1 MINESLKNAFKE
13 MWKNNLNLLD
23 ISESNLNSHIHDD
36 NPHHIT
42 PYMIGAASYDHTHH
56 YAGSS
61 SVGGSAASAV
71 KLDTTTAGDSNTP
84 VYFSGG
90 KPVAC
95 TSLDLDTS
103 GNAATATKLK
113 NSGMLDTQEKIDGFI
128 AANAIQYATFK
139 TTDSNNVG
147 MQTNDGMIIS
157 IPWTSSSY
165 GSQLAF
171 DDSQAATIKV
181 RGYSSGWSDW
191 KTLLNSSNYTDYT
204 VKKDGT
210 GASGT
215 WGIGISG
222 NAATATA
229 LTTSAGSATNPIYFS
244 NGKPAACTYT
254 LGKSVPSDAKFTDTV
269 YTHPTSSGNKHIPS
283 GGSSGQILRWSSDGT
298 AVWGA
303 DNNTTYSNATT
314 STDGLMSSSDKTKLD
329 GIATGAT
336 KITVDSALSSTST
349 NPVQNKVIYGA
360 ISSKADLDTSGKVL
374 SSQLPSY
381 VDDVLEYS
389 AKSNFPST
397 GESGKIYVDTATNL
411 TYRWSGSTYVEIS
424 QSLALGETSSTAY
437 RGDRGKIAYDHSQ
450 ASHAP
455 TNAEV
460 NQNAFSNVKVG
471 STTVSADSKTD
482 TLELVAG
489 TNVTL
494 TPDATNDKVTITT
507 NDTKNTAG
515 STDTNDKIFLVGATS
530 QAANPQTYSHDTAY
544 VGADGCLYSNNT
556 KVSVNGHTHN
566 YAGSSSAGGAAT
578 SANKLTTA
586 KTIALGTGVAGT
598 ATSFDGSNNI
608 TIPVTSVKEAY
619 LDWGGR
625 SISEGVTPIGAAL
638 SSEHSANRLAYL
650 TPNAIAVEYSNDAG
664 STWVDYD
671 PSSGEKVGLVT
682 TNSGIHIGNASTV
695 TTSLR
700 TRITITARDNTA
712 EYLCTRPH
720 KLLLRV
726 ESPGPGI
733 SVTIETKTGV
743 SGATWSTVGTY
754 ILFNPN
760 STSRSP
766 FKWNDIP
773 LDFSSLGEEVYLGGG
788 VSDVWQMRLTFAITS
803 GSGNYSRGP
812 LIRGIRL
819 FGDDC
824 LTPTSNMGE
833 TGHLYSYDTNQD
845 AIFPSE
851 VYARSFV
858 GNLEASNITAGTL
871 GGRVVANAT
880 AVGTLTTKQLRNITI
895 STADPTSSDGGN
907 GDVWIKY
914 GSTQSNC
921 PFPVGGI
928 YISIAST
935 SPSSIWA
942 GTGWEEFAKGK
953 TLVGL
958 DSSDSD
964 FNTIGKTGGKKTHK
978 LTPDEIPAH
987 GHGMAHTHSYTGPNT
1002 GSWKVGTNGKAHTW
1016 CTSAG
1021 GKTSGGASKTTT
1033 DNAGGSLEHNNLQP
1047 YIVVYM
1053 WKRVS

>member
-71 KLDTTTAGDSNTP
+71 KLDITTAGDSNTP

-283 GGSSGQILRWSSDGT
+283 GGSSGQILRWSADGT

-329 GIATGAT
+329 GIAAGAT

-374 SSQLPSY
+374 SS
-381 VDDVLEYS
+381 
-389 AKSNFPST
+389 
-397 GESGKIYVDTATNL
+397 
-411 TYRWSGSTYVEIS
+411 
-424 QSLALGETSSTAY
+424 
-437 RGDRGKIAYDHSQ
+437 
-450 ASHAP
+450 
-455 TNAEV
+455 
-460 NQNAFSNVKVG
+460 
-471 STTVSADSKTD
+471 
-482 TLELVAG
+482 
-489 TNVTL
+489 
-494 TPDATNDKVTITT
+494 
-507 NDTKNTAG
+507 
-515 STDTNDKIFLVGATS
+515 
-530 QAANPQTYSHDTAY
+530 
-544 VGADGCLYSNNT
+544 
-556 KVSVNGHTHN
+556 
-566 YAGSSSAGGAAT
+566 
-578 SANKLTTA
+578 
-586 KTIALGTGVAGT
+586 
-598 ATSFDGSNNI
+598 
-608 TIPVTSVKEAY
+608 
-619 LDWGGR
+619 
-625 SISEGVTPIGAAL
+625 
-638 SSEHSANRLAYL
+638 
-650 TPNAIAVEYSNDAG
+650 
-664 STWVDYD
+664 
-671 PSSGEKVGLVT
+671 
-682 TNSGIHIGNASTV
+682 
-695 TTSLR
+695 
-700 TRITITARDNTA
+700 
-712 EYLCTRPH
+712 
-720 KLLLRV
+720 
-726 ESPGPGI
+726 
-733 SVTIETKTGV
+733 
-743 SGATWSTVGTY
+743 
-754 ILFNPN
+754 
-760 STSRSP
+760 
-766 FKWNDIP
+766 
-773 LDFSSLGEEVYLGGG
+773 
-788 VSDVWQMRLTFAITS
+788 
-803 GSGNYSRGP
+803 
-812 LIRGIRL
+812 
-819 FGDDC
+819 
-824 LTPTSNMGE
+824 
-833 TGHLYSYDTNQD
+833 
-845 AIFPSE
+845 
-851 VYARSFV
+851 
-858 GNLEASNITAGTL
+858 
-871 GGRVVANAT
+871 
-880 AVGTLTTKQLRNITI
+880 
-895 STADPTSSDGGN
+895 
-907 GDVWIKY
+907 
-914 GSTQSNC
+914 
-921 PFPVGGI
+921 
-928 YISIAST
+928 
-935 SPSSIWA
+935 
-942 GTGWEEFAKGK
+942 
-953 TLVGL
+953 
-958 DSSDSD
+958 
-964 FNTIGKTGGKKTHK
+964 
-978 LTPDEIPAH
+978 
-987 GHGMAHTHSYTGPNT
+987 
-1002 GSWKVGTNGKAHTW
+1002 
-1016 CTSAG
+1016 
-1021 GKTSGGASKTTT
+1021 
-1033 DNAGGSLEHNNLQP
+1033 
-1047 YIVVYM
+1047 
-1053 WKRVS
+1053 